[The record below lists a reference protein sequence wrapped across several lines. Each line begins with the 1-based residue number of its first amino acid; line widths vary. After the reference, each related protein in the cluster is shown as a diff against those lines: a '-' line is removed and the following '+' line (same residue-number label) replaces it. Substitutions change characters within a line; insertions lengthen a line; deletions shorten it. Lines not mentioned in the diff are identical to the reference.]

1 MQNLKKILVAED
13 DEFFRNIICDVL
25 SENFE
30 VIQAPNG
37 ISAREILLIQD
48 VDLVISD
55 VQMPNFTGIELLE
68 WSVKNK
74 PVPFIIMTGFSTLLE
89 TRSASELGAK
99 GFIAK
104 PFKIAELIVKINTV
118 LKISNKPVEEK
129 KDISQFCKVS
139 IEEFVTRPLIDFD
152 VYIKLSEKN
161 IIKIANK
168 GDELPRQQLNQYK
181 AKGVKFLHILK
192 EDFGKL
198 IHFNLDLA
206 KIMKGRGDVSQEKK
220 TAFLKYTGEVLL
232 ESAFTDGIDNEKLED
247 VNSFLKLTHEVVTE
261 SKECVD
267 LLEIINEHSDQ
278 VYAHSLGVSMYSVL
292 IAKQLDMISNV
303 NLFKLSMAGLFH
315 DIGKKEIEKEILS
328 KPRHLVTKSER
339 SLIESHVIRGQE
351 ILSSMKDIPPDVAR
365 IVSEHHEDLEGMG
378 YPSRKT
384 KRDQHPLSRII
395 QCSNIFLN
403 KVNEIKAEGK
413 PVVVANIIEF
423 IENLY
428 GTRVDAECLQALKKI
443 FNVKPQGK

>member
-1 MQNLKKILVAED
+1 MQKLKKILVAED

-25 SENFE
+25 GENFE

-37 ISAREILLIQD
+37 LTAREILLIQD
-48 VDLVISD
+48 VDLVVSD
-55 VQMPNFTGIELLE
+55 VQMPGFTGLELLE

-89 TRSASELGAK
+89 THSASELGAQ

-104 PFKIAELIVKINTV
+104 PFKIAELILKINSV
-118 LKISNKPVEEK
+118 LKIGSKPVEEK
-129 KDISQFCKVS
+129 KDSTHFCKVS

-168 GDELPRQQLNQYK
+168 GEELPRQQLSQYK
-181 AKGVKFLHILK
+181 AKGVKYLHILK

-198 IHFNLDLA
+198 IDFNLDLV
-206 KIMKGRGDVSQEKK
+206 KIMKDRSDVPQEKK
-220 TAFLKYTGEVLL
+220 AAFLKFTGEVLL
-232 ESAFTDGIDNEKLED
+232 ESAFTDGIDEEKLED
-247 VNSFLKLTHEVVTE
+247 VNSFLKLTHDVVSE
-261 SKECVD
+261 SQECVD
-267 LLEIINEHSDQ
+267 LLGIISDHSDQ

-292 IAKQLDMISNV
+292 IAKQMDMISNV

-315 DIGKKEIEKEILS
+315 DIGKKEIEKELLS
-328 KPRHLVTKSER
+328 KPRHLLTKNER
-339 SLIESHVIRGQE
+339 NIIESHVIRGQE
-351 ILSSMKDIPPDVAR
+351 ILSSMKDISPDVIR

-378 YPSRKT
+378 TPSRKT
-384 KRDQHPLSRII
+384 RRDQHPLSRII

-403 KVNEIKAEGK
+403 KVNEIKEDKK
-413 PVVVANIIEF
+413 PVVVANILDLIES
-423 IENLY
+423 LY
-428 GTRVDAECLQALKKI
+428 GTRVDAECLLALRKI
-443 FNVKPQGK
+443 FNVKPREK